1 MKKEEKDQVIELIA
15 DYKKITAVN
24 DDIIS
29 LYKEEAKVQ
38 EKRITTLKDIIE
50 NQNKLIDINEQIHD
64 EKMNIAI
71 RSFLIGFLV
80 LVAINIIITIL

>member
-15 DYKKITAVN
+15 DYKKISAVN

-29 LYKEEAKVQ
+29 LYKEEVKVQ